1 MQRLSKLKLFIG
13 NVLIGL
19 MWHLAETFQYHGE
32 SVVTEDILQLNQREN
47 IQVPDNYT
55 YTMVLM

>member
-19 MWHLAETFQYHGE
+19 KWHLAEAFQYHGE

-47 IQVPDNYT
+47 IQVPDN
-55 YTMVLM
+55 